1 MGRRVSITVSGSAE
15 RRYAP
20 ARLAQWR
27 DLSPRY
33 ARFYEA
39 LQQCVGVVA
48 LARGSRIGTHKVRAM
63 LKGAKVLGFVTQDPL
78 RVEHFLLNTLPPV
91 QTLSVEKVRKLQALG
106 VPLFHGNCEHDV
118 AELRWL
124 LSTLPRERDYDRA
137 PAHPSRVW
145 IPGRYEPSPEA
156 GPVISHKGQHG
167 PDCGAC
173 SWSREAQAEIEA

>member
-1 MGRRVSITVSGSAE
+1 MSSMSSD
-15 RRYAP
+15 AP
-20 ARLAQWR
+20 IVDGDQT
-27 DLSPRY
+27 PNT
-33 ARFYEA
+33 A
-39 LQQCVGVVA
+39 LQPSSRAAGLALFECW

-106 VPLFHGNCEHDV
+106 VPLFHGNCDHDV

-124 LSTLPRERDYDRA
+124 LSTLPRERDYDRT